1 MGITRRIF
9 VIGGAVLG
17 GTTLAGLGIGTG
29 YLSTIDVEGMTPS
42 AGEGGSVNLNT
53 WINIGTDNV
62 ITIHVPF
69 LEMGQG
75 THTGLAQLVAEEL
88 ELDLAAGNLRV
99 IHPEQEFSAH
109 TNWAMFLNKRP
120 QEMTGPMSWYAK
132 RFMATMKLSA
142 TGGSTAVVGSWDA
155 MRQAGAVAR
164 EMLRTAAAEHL
175 NADPASLQLE
185 HGAFKTA
192 DGSQSVSFGKIVE
205 AAARLEPPSK
215 VALKPA
221 SEFKVIGQPVPR
233 VDVPGKVAG
242 TGRFGIDVRLPD
254 MVFATVRQAPVF
266 GATVTGVKDD
276 AARAMRGVI
285 DVIRTDDAVIVVA
298 DNTWRAFQA
307 ADALEVTY
315 DAPAKPVAGDYLADI
330 AARMAKTDP
339 TQTQSHGDV
348 AKELAAAE
356 KTIEAEYRTP
366 FLAHATLE
374 PMNSTVLWNEDD
386 TVEVWAPTQSAAM
399 TRQVIEKIGGAKSI
413 KVNVTLAGG
422 GFGRRAE
429 KNFTVHAAIA
439 AKALKGRPVQLVWS
453 RAEDMQHDVY
463 RPAAIA
469 KMKAGLSADGQLMAL
484 DTTIG
489 THSVMNS
496 FLPRNMDMPNMSADP
511 STLEGIAHTPYRI
524 ADTSL
529 SVIELETPVPL
540 GFWRS
545 VGHSSNAFFTESM
558 IDECAHAAG
567 TDPLTF
573 RLANVDLEK
582 PRHKL
587 VLETLR
593 EKANWQGSGGNGKGR
608 GVALHESFRS
618 TVGIIIDVE
627 VDDDKQVTLKR
638 VVAVID
644 CGTVINPR
652 LVEAQVQGAVLFGL
666 TAASFGEIEFAGGRV
681 VQDNFDGYDMLK
693 LATAPAIDVHLMAN
707 AELPG
712 GVGEP
717 GTPPAAPAL
726 ANAIFAATGER
737 IHQLPVSKSGFTV

>member
-9 VIGGAVLG
+9 VVGGAILG
-17 GTTLAGLGIGTG
+17 GAALTGLGIGTG

-53 WINIGTDNV
+53 WINIGTDDV

-88 ELDLAAGNLRV
+88 ELDLAAGNIRV
-99 IHPEQEFSAH
+99 MHPDQEFSAH

-120 QEMTGPMSWYAK
+120 QEMTGPISWYAK

-164 EMLRTAAAEHL
+164 EMLRTAAADHL
-175 NADPASLQLE
+175 KTDPAGLQLE

-192 DGSQSVSFGKIVE
+192 DGSQSVSFGKIAQ
-205 AAARLEPPSK
+205 AAAKLEPPAQ

-221 SEFKVIGQPVPR
+221 SEFKVIGRPVPR
-233 VDVPGKVAG
+233 VDVPGKIAG
-242 TGRFGIDVRLPD
+242 AGRFGIDVRLPD
-254 MVFATVRQAPVF
+254 MMFATVRQAPVF
-266 GATVTGVKDD
+266 GATIAGLNDA

-285 DVIRTDDAVIVVA
+285 DVIKSDDAVIVVA

-307 ADALEVTY
+307 AEALEITY
-315 DAPAKPVAGDYLADI
+315 DAPGEPAPDDYLADI
-330 AARMAKTDP
+330 AARMARTQP
-339 TQTQSHGDV
+339 TQTQSRGD
-348 AKELAAAE
+348 AAGALTASE
-356 KTIEAEYRTP
+356 KTVEAEYRTP

-374 PMNSTVLWNEDD
+374 PMNSTVLWKTDD
-386 TVEVWAPTQSAAM
+386 TVEIWAPTQSAAM
-399 TRQVIEKIGGAKSI
+399 TRQVIEKIGGANSI

-439 AKALKGRPVQLVWS
+439 AKAHKGRPVQLTWS

-469 KMKAGLSADGQLMAL
+469 RMKAGLSANGQLLAL

-489 THSVMNS
+489 THSVMDS
-496 FLPRNMDMPNMSADP
+496 FLPRNMDMANMSADA

-524 ADTSL
+524 SDAAL

-545 VGHSSNAFFTESM
+545 VGHSNNAFFVESI

-567 TDPLTF
+567 NDPMTF

-593 EKANWQGSGGNGKGR
+593 DKANWQGPGGNGKGR
-608 GVALHESFRS
+608 GIALHESFRS
-618 TVGIIIDVE
+618 TVGMVIDVE
-627 VDDDKQVTLKR
+627 VDDDK
-638 VVAVID
+638 
-644 CGTVINPR
+644 
-652 LVEAQVQGAVLFGL
+652 
-666 TAASFGEIEFAGGRV
+666 
-681 VQDNFDGYDMLK
+681 
-693 LATAPAIDVHLMAN
+693 
-707 AELPG
+707 
-712 GVGEP
+712 
-717 GTPPAAPAL
+717 
-726 ANAIFAATGER
+726 
-737 IHQLPVSKSGFTV
+737 